1 MKTIGR
7 APLILEANTSDSEDI
22 HLIGDLEILR
32 EDIDCILSST
42 ETLPVDLRSELDGLR
57 VSMSKIL
64 SAILADLD
72 STSSRSV

>member
-32 EDIDCILSST
+32 QDIDCILSST
-42 ETLPVDLRSELDGLR
+42 ETLPVDLRSELEGLR